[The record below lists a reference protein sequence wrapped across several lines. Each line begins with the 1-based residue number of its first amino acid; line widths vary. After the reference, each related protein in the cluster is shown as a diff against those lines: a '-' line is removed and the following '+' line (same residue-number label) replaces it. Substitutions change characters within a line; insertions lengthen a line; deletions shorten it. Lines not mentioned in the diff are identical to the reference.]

1 MERGFRNLR
10 DCVFHNPLGLSY
22 LPSKT
27 RQLANWYLPRDTGIE
42 FEIELPDLSNN
53 AEDVWSLSPERF
65 LSEDLI
71 NEIDELQLRDKSYH
85 YKEQTF
91 RISSGEQ
98 GMIQLY
104 KLSHILKKYF
114 SLNPLSGIHYHTSS
128 PFMSTENCCK
138 VLHNNVTGEDFLKEL
153 DSWGYTGIFNKR
165 GLSVMSKGTWINL
178 RWDYGTVEYRI
189 GEMTFDYDLLIK
201 RIVHCHSI
209 TRKIENYIMTLNDKE
224 LSSELPRIE
233 VQNDY
238 LLTDMPIYRISYPPV
253 PNEVPETNF

>member
-10 DCVFHNPLGLSY
+10 DCVFHNPLGLSC

-27 RQLANWYLPRDTGIE
+27 IQLAHWYFPRDAGIE
-42 FEIELPDLSNN
+42 FEIELPNLCNN
-53 AEDVWSLSPERF
+53 AGDVWSLCPEGF

-71 NEIDELQLRDKSYH
+71 NEIDELQLRDKSYQ

-114 SLNPLSGIHYHTSS
+114 SLNPPLINTSNCS
-128 PFMSTENCCK
+128 RVLENK
-138 VLHNNVTGEDFLKEL
+138 ITGEIFLKEL
-153 DSWGYTGIFNKR
+153 DSWGYNGIFNQR
-165 GLSVMSKGTWINL
+165 ELRVMSKGTWINL

>member
-1 MERGFRNLR
+1 
-10 DCVFHNPLGLSY
+10 
-22 LPSKT
+22 
-27 RQLANWYLPRDTGIE
+27 
-42 FEIELPDLSNN
+42 
-53 AEDVWSLSPERF
+53 
-65 LSEDLI
+65 
-71 NEIDELQLRDKSYH
+71 
-85 YKEQTF
+85 
-91 RISSGEQ
+91 
-98 GMIQLY
+98 MIQLY

-128 PFMSTENCCK
+128 PLINTSNCSRVLENK
-138 VLHNNVTGEDFLKEL
+138 ITGEIFLKEL
-153 DSWGYTGIFNKR
+153 DSWGYNGIFNQR
-165 GLSVMSKGTWINL
+165 ELRVMSKGTWINL